1 MNILDVLLK
10 NVKMNKLFLFNDE
23 LLNKIL
29 NVIYIKDSESRN
41 NVIISDSDVTMIN
54 LMINYLSQ
62 YNGSD
67 LTNDFY
73 NSFSNCNDKSI
84 EFYIYFIYLYMRWT
98 CDKNIFTDLFLRNIN
113 CLFYLNDIEC
123 KFNPEKFKL
132 HYSKPFL
139 GEIDV
144 NEEISLEL
152 VNYIKDNL
160 PDNLDNDL
168 EKAIAIYVLLSKVL
182 VYSPVYTIHEELSE
196 TNPFSSVTPYNN
208 EVVCVQF
215 SIIYNKLLTM
225 FGIASNLAGDI
236 NSHMFVNL
244 NFGNMMIR
252 ADATQYG
259 VYDDKFNLSDM
270 TNLKYGFRI
279 EGFKI
284 FPQYYAVNS
293 YPSFLQDKLDRIIDK
308 VYNKMNLVLDRKE
321 KINDYICKI
330 QKSEFGIGKKIN
342 KEDIDRRVVELNKF
356 PMIINGTVEDT
367 QFYNMLVLGMF
378 FDIAE
383 ERVENISFYKM
394 DDGKVILNKMLV
406 VYDEQQKPYYYFFR
420 DGKLVNFSVD
430 EIVDIILNEG
440 WLFKYQTDI
449 DALYLD
455 EEKTLQLIR

>member
-1 MNILDVLLK
+1 MNILDVFMK
-10 NVKMNKLFLFNDE
+10 KIKVNRLFLFNDE

-29 NVIYIKDSESRN
+29 NVIYIKNNDARN
-41 NVIISDSDVTMIN
+41 RVIISDSDITLIN

-62 YNGSD
+62 YEGND
-67 LTNDFY
+67 LINDFY
-73 NSFSNCNDKSI
+73 AFFNDCNDKSI

-113 CLFYLNDIEC
+113 CLFYLNDVES

-144 NEEISLEL
+144 NDDLSLEF
-152 VNYIKDNL
+152 VEYIKNNL
-160 PDNLDNDL
+160 PDNLESNL

-182 VYSPVYTIHEELSE
+182 VYSPIYTIHEELSE
-196 TNPFSSVTPYNN
+196 TNPYSSVTPNNN
-208 EVVCVQF
+208 EVVCVHF

-225 FGIASNLAGDI
+225 FGIESNLAGDI

-244 NFGNMMIR
+244 NFGTMMIR

-259 VYDDKFNLSDM
+259 FYDDKFNLSDM
-270 TNLKYGFRI
+270 TNMKYGFRI

-284 FPQYYAVNS
+284 FPQFYAVNS
-293 YPSFLQDKLDRIIDK
+293 YPIFLQDKLDKIIDR
-308 VYNKMNLVLDRKE
+308 VYSKMNLILDRKE
-321 KINDYICKI
+321 KLNDYIDKF
-330 QKSEFGIGKKIN
+330 QKREFGIGIEVN
-342 KEDIDRRVVELNKF
+342 KEDIDRRIGELNSF
-356 PMIINGTVEDT
+356 PTIINGKVEDT
-367 QFYNMLVLGMF
+367 QFFNMLVTSFF

-383 ERVENISFYKM
+383 ERLENISFYKNV
-394 DDGKVILNKMLV
+394 DGKIVLTKMLV
-406 VYDEQQKPYYYFFR
+406 IYDEERIPYYYFFR
-420 DGKLVNFSVD
+420 NGKLVNFSVD
-430 EIVDIILNEG
+430 DIVDIILNEG